1 MQLLFVIRQI
11 LIKNIYMLKEFKE
24 FAVKGNMIDLAVGI
38 IIGGAF
44 STIVKSLVSD
54 IIMPTISGILNIP
67 DFSNLFVVLKG
78 VEGEVFTSVEMAR
91 EAGASVLAYG
101 LFINAVISFLIVA
114 IAVFFLVKGVNS
126 LKREQEP
133 ETDSEEPKGPTEV
146 ELLAEIR
153 DSLKK

>member
-1 MQLLFVIRQI
+1 
-11 LIKNIYMLKEFKE
+11 MLKEFKE
-24 FAVKGNMIDLAVGI
+24 FAVKGNMIDMAVGI

-44 STIVKSLVSD
+44 GTIVKSLVAD
-54 IIMPTISGILNIP
+54 VIMPVVSGILTVP

-78 VEGEVFTSVEMAR
+78 VEGEVFTSVEAAR

-101 LFINAVISFLIVA
+101 TFINEVIAFLIVA
-114 IAVFFLVKGVNS
+114 AAVFMLVKGINK
-126 LKREQEP
+126 LKRDAEP
-133 ETDSEEPKGPTEV
+133 ETESDEPKGPTEV